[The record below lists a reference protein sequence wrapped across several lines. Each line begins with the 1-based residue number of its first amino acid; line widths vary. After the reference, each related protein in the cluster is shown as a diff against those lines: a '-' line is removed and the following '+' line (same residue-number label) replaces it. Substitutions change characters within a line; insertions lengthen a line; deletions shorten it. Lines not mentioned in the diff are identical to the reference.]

1 MCVIH
6 IYIIYT
12 METKCTARSLAE
24 YEMTALR
31 NKVNKMQTQINKLT
45 SENTSLKAKVTT
57 LETLIAHLYA
67 QLNITMPCD
76 NDGCSDVAFPFTLE
90 QQWLYHITPL
100 QKYNKD
106 KVLTLLNL
114 NESTSTHISYIELHA
129 TWMNESEMYMNIIQH
144 FEQFKEFTHSFTEM
158 KPKHMNKLFK
168 EIFQIVLLCDVVIV
182 IKAIP
187 SLQHNKQQHDNI
199 INNIST
205 LAGTMYTC
213 YTKGKLNHEQL
224 GTMAMILES
233 EDDLTVLNVFTSN
246 QELLVNIKP
255 L

>member
-1 MCVIH
+1 
-6 IYIIYT
+6 

-24 YEMTALR
+24 YEIIALR

-45 SENTSLKAKVTT
+45 SENTSLKSKVTT

-67 QLNITMPCD
+67 QLNITPPCNSD
-76 NDGCSDVAFPFTLE
+76 NDNDVSFPFTLE
-90 QQWLYHITPL
+90 QQWLYHITPS
-100 QKYNKD
+100 QKYTKD

-114 NESTSTHISYIELHA
+114 NESTHISYIEIHA
-129 TWMNESEMYMNIIQH
+129 TWTNESEMYMNILQH
-144 FEQFKEFTHSFTEM
+144 FEQFKEFTHSFKEM
-158 KPKHMNKLFK
+158 KPKHMNKLFT

-182 IKAIP
+182 IKSIP

-213 YTKGKLNHEQL
+213 YTKGRLNHEQL

-246 QELLVNIKP
+246 QELIINIKP

>member
-1 MCVIH
+1 
-6 IYIIYT
+6 

-24 YEMTALR
+24 YEIIALR

-45 SENTSLKAKVTT
+45 SENTSLKSKVTT

-67 QLNITMPCD
+67 QLNITPPCNSVD
-76 NDGCSDVAFPFTLE
+76 GNDVSFPFTLE
-90 QQWLYHITPL
+90 QQWLYHITPS
-100 QKYNKD
+100 QKYTKD

-114 NESTSTHISYIELHA
+114 NESTHISYIEIHA
-129 TWMNESEMYMNIIQH
+129 TWTNESEMYMNIIQH
-144 FEQFKEFTHSFTEM
+144 FEQFKEFTHSFKEM
-158 KPKHMNKLFK
+158 KPKHMNKLFT

-182 IKAIP
+182 IKSIP

-213 YTKGKLNHEQL
+213 YTKGRLNHEQL

-246 QELLVNIKP
+246 QELIINIKP

>member
-1 MCVIH
+1 
-6 IYIIYT
+6 
-12 METKCTARSLAE
+12 METKCTTRSLAE
-24 YEMTALR
+24 YEVITLR
-31 NKVNKMQTQINKLT
+31 NKVNKIQTQINKLT
-45 SENTSLKAKVTT
+45 SENTSLKAKDTT

-67 QLNITMPCD
+67 QLNITLPCD
-76 NDGCSDVAFPFTLE
+76 SDNDNEVAFPFTLE
-90 QQWLYHITPL
+90 QQWLYHITPS
-100 QKYNKD
+100 QKYTKD

-114 NESTSTHISYIELHA
+114 NESAHISYIEIHA
-129 TWMNESEMYMNIIQH
+129 TWTNENEMYMNIIQH

-168 EIFQIVLLCDVVIV
+168 EIFQIVLLCDVVIA

-187 SLQHNKQQHDNI
+187 SLQHNKQQYDKT

-213 YTKGKLNHEQL
+213 YIKGKLKNEQL
-224 GTMAMILES
+224 GTMAMVLES
-233 EDDLTVLNVFTSN
+233 EDELNVLNVFNNT
-246 QELLVNIKP
+246 QELIINIKP